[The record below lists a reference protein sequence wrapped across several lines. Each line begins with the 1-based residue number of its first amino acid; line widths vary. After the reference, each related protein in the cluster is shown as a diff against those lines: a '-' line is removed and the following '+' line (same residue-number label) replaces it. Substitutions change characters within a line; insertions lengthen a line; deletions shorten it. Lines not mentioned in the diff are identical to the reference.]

1 MESPLQAKTRCP
13 PFLAD
18 SRLLP
23 QPIPQPCQG
32 LSFAQKGAKPTTYS
46 ALEVQKGP
54 LRVGERRKE
63 ERRWQLKQPG
73 EESSVLQFVSC
84 SDNNRFVQACAGPRE
99 SLRVPRLPRAS
110 QGSPP
115 PHRLPPSRSVSSS
128 GTLNSPQLKSPFWK
142 LQGPQHSTSPGP
154 LPGPCL
160 SLLRPSQV
168 AAQRG
173 QGRGGAH
180 FWPRQA
186 AWEAPWS
193 VLYTPPPH
201 PLLTTKSPSVVLP
214 SHVHLP
220 PTQPRVRRRETSHVL
235 SSEDGTSSLTPASG
249 AGLPHI
255 PTGRKAFQKRHPA
268 PAWRLLIPSPLLSSV
283 PLLPTE
289 AGGLTAAPAGLGRWL
304 GLTKPRDGALNTYF
318 RPPSLPPREEGAGQ
332 ATLSRVALGGLPRP
346 PGHNGSVCPGR
357 QRGL

>member
-1 MESPLQAKTRCP
+1 MEVHIS
-13 PFLAD
+13 
-18 SRLLP
+18 
-23 QPIPQPCQG
+23 
-32 LSFAQKGAKPTTYS
+32 
-46 ALEVQKGP
+46 
-54 LRVGERRKE
+54 
-63 ERRWQLKQPG
+63 
-73 EESSVLQFVSC
+73 
-84 SDNNRFVQACAGPRE
+84 
-99 SLRVPRLPRAS
+99 
-110 QGSPP
+110 
-115 PHRLPPSRSVSSS
+115 
-128 GTLNSPQLKSPFWK
+128 
-142 LQGPQHSTSPGP
+142 
-154 LPGPCL
+154 
-160 SLLRPSQV
+160 
-168 AAQRG
+168 G
-173 QGRGGAH
+173 QGRLPGKHPGL
-180 FWPRQA
+180 FSSP
-186 AWEAPWS
+186 
-193 VLYTPPPH
+193 PPPH

-332 ATLSRVALGGLPRP
+332 ARRAGAELGVGRRP
-346 PGHNGSVCPGR
+346 KA
-357 QRGL
+357 